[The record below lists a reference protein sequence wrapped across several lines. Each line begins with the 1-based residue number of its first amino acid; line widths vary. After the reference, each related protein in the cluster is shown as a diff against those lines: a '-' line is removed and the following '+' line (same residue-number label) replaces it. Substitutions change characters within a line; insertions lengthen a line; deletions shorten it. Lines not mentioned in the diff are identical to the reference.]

1 MLAVQISAIAAVL
14 IPSLSRMRM
23 NKADKQ
29 ACLHTTKAIVV
40 EYCQIETKKP
50 LIIVCCFKIL
60 E

>member
-1 MLAVQISAIAAVL
+1 MLAVQISAIAAGL

-29 ACLHTTKAIVV
+29 AYLHTTAIVV
-40 EYCQIETKKP
+40 EYCQIETKKH